1 MRSGITPLFA
11 AYLHPFPWRG
21 ESISL
26 MNLDWG
32 AGAMNI
38 RDSLTRAIAAC
49 SSLLGTGWADRRA
62 PQDPEA
68 AGDQE

>member
-1 MRSGITPLFA
+1 
-11 AYLHPFPWRG
+11 
-21 ESISL
+21 